1 MSIFGTVVSLPYK
14 PGTIVFIAVLLALM
28 CFEGGEQRD
37 LNSVPFILTEFNYLF
52 SVVLHAA
59 ESFCHRNGLHGLIRK
74 LYKEFMIL
82 GLISFTIFIISEVY
96 HFDAEDEW

>member
-1 MSIFGTVVSLPYK
+1 MNLDVNIFHFTSTV
-14 PGTIVFIAVLLALM
+14 
-28 CFEGGEQRD
+28 
-37 LNSVPFILTEFNYLF
+37 LN
-52 SVVLHAA
+52 AA

-96 HFDAEDEW
+96 HFDAEDEWYAS